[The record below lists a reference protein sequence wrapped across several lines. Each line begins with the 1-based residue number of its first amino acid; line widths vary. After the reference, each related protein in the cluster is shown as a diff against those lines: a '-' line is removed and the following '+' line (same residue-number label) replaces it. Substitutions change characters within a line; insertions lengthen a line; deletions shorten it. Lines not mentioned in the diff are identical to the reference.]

1 MERGP
6 SRGQERRPRHDDP
19 PYVVARRAARPGLD
33 ADSLNAVAPRLSLAQ
48 VGGLTGD
55 AKARPSADNVTALS
69 PAQVGKLSASGLA
82 GLGATNLSTMSP
94 DNVAAV
100 TAAQLGDM
108 TATQVDSFG
117 KDQLARMIGKQ
128 VASLQAWVLNE
139 RASDTL
145 GALLSNLSNSQVSGL
160 TAATV
165 QGRGSDGFAGGCH
178 DGQRL
183 RGGGRRHDGRA
194 RRRTRL
200 GAVEER
206 GVPAERDAV
215 RRPDRS
221 DGANAGNIS
230 KAAVA
235 GISSADIASL
245 TPTQAHAFGNVQVG
259 AMTSG
264 QIEALYQR
272 F

>member
-19 PYVVARRAARPGLD
+19 PHIVARRAARPGLD
-33 ADSLNAVAPRLSLAQ
+33 ADSLNAVAPRLSLTQ

-82 GLGATNLSTMSP
+82 GLGATNLSTVSP

-108 TATQVDSFG
+108 TATQVDRFG

-128 VASLQAWVLNE
+128 IAVQPVELA
-139 RASDTL
+139 
-145 GALLSNLSNSQVSGL
+145 GL
-160 TAATV
+160 RPDRGDRGWPRTV
-165 QGRGSDGFAGGCH
+165 QGRLSDGFAGGCH

-206 GVPAERDAV
+206 DAPLSATQFDALMGLTAPTRV
-215 RRPDRS
+215 TYPRLPWRGSPRP
-221 DGANAGNIS
+221 
-230 KAAVA
+230 
-235 GISSADIASL
+235 
-245 TPTQAHAFGNVQVG
+245 
-259 AMTSG
+259 TS
-264 QIEALYQR
+264 R
-272 F
+272 H